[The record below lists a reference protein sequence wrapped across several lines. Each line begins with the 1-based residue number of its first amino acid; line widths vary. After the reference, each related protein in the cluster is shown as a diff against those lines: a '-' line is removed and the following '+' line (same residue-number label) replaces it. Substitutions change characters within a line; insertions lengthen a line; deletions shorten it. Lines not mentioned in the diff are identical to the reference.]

1 MEEASHL
8 SSLDKAPLVPCRCSS
23 YKASTDERWTKVQES
38 NFRSQ
43 KSLSGVIFV
52 RRPLTKYRYF
62 GLRRPSLWCERPVID
77 FVHVCRIFL
86 NFSHASRTWSS
97 FFIHSVGF
105 TLGYSFFFIAWSPRA
120 LWPSCPMKMCL
131 CEKDCFHSVFWPRD
145 RISPSIFSIF
155 ECLII
160 SICTIFECYCA
171 NCFHS
176 LCHNNVFALS
186 ESKMLSTT
194 F

>member
-23 YKASTDERWTKVQES
+23 YKASTDERWTNVQES

-52 RRPLTKYRYF
+52 NFWEWEGPLYGVR
-62 GLRRPSLWCERPVID
+62 GPVID
-77 FVHVCRIFL
+77 FVQLSMYASYPWICLMHFQLGHV
-86 NFSHASRTWSS
+86 

-105 TLGYSFFFIAWSPRA
+105 TLSYSFFFIAWDPRA

-176 LCHNNVFALS
+176 LCQYNVFALS

>member
-1 MEEASHL
+1 MQAGYNNCFQVPVDKNKSL
-8 SSLDKAPLVPCRCSS
+8 SSLCPAAAYGRGKPLVFSRQ
-23 YKASTDERWTKVQES
+23 STAGTKSLLQGVQES

-52 RRPLTKYRYF
+52 RRPLTKYRFF
-62 GLRRPSLWCERPVID
+62 GLRRPSLWCERTCNWLCPMSMYAWYPWISLMHFELGLV
-77 FVHVCRIFL
+77 F
-86 NFSHASRTWSS
+86 

-105 TLGYSFFFIAWSPRA
+105 TLGYSFFFIAWDPRA

-145 RISPSIFSIF
+145 RISSSIFSIF

-160 SICTIFECYCA
+160 STCTIF
-171 NCFHS
+171 
-176 LCHNNVFALS
+176 
-186 ESKMLSTT
+186 
-194 F
+194 

>member
-8 SSLDKAPLVPCRCSS
+8 SSLDKARLVPSRC
-23 YKASTDERWTKVQES
+23 YKASK

-52 RRPLTKYRYF
+52 RRPLTKYRFF
-62 GLRRPSLWCERPVID
+62 GLRRPSLWRERPVID
-77 FVHVCRIFL
+77 MYTWTKSIRGLISL
-86 NFSHASRTWSS
+86 NFSHASRTWSC

-105 TLGYSFFFIAWSPRA
+105 TLGYSFFFIAWDPRA
-120 LWPSCPMKMCL
+120 LWPSSPMKMCL
-131 CEKDCFHSVFWPRD
+131 CEKDCFRSVFWPRD
-145 RISPSIFSIF
+145 RISSSIFSIF
-155 ECLII
+155 ECFMI
-160 SICTIFECYCA
+160 STCTIFEWYCA
-171 NCFHS
+171 NCFHG
-176 LCHNNVFALS
+176 LCQYNAFALR